1 MTCTGHCEA
10 SYAAAAMQEEEKLR
24 RLRAA
29 KESPFPMPGGAFF
42 FAGPFNNLAKKN
54 FFGRRNNERPRGER
68 SCGG

>member
-29 KESPFPMPGGAFF
+29 KESPFPMPGGACQQSSKKKTFS
-42 FAGPFNNLAKKN
+42 AGGIMNDRVGSEAAVGK
-54 FFGRRNNERPRGER
+54 
-68 SCGG
+68 SSQS